1 MLFPPETDA
10 PRVLGVV
17 LDTFSGAGGFDELQR
32 ATFDAIASAVY
43 ATDSVTIAPVPIA
56 DARALDAASRRQAVS
71 LMVVFEYIEHP
82 LRESVSRLVEHA
94 ANELDVQI
102 QLVHDARALANAHFR
117 LLYMDLERQGW
128 YRTQSVRESLHGR
141 FRELLRSKLAYEG
154 VVPSPRIA
162 RKWRGLRDCEPGTW
176 GHAVAEFYEAHH
188 FPYPGELHGIY
199 ELGARHD
206 WVHVLADYGTDAEGE
221 CDVFAFIAASM
232 QDERGLV
239 LLAFTLGLFQNG
251 AINRVDGRKVAIAR
265 ADTLAD
271 HDAVPR
277 FAEAFRRG
285 NECTVDPMGDLDLF
299 AYKDQSLDDLRTRW
313 SVRPRTI

>member
-1 MLFPPETDA
+1 MLFPADADA

-17 LDTFSGAGGFDELQR
+17 LDTFNRAGGFDELQR
-32 ATFDAIASAVY
+32 ATFDAIAESVY
-43 ATDSVTIAPVPIA
+43 GADTTAIAPVSIG
-56 DARALDAASRRQAVS
+56 DAHGLDRASRNQAVS

-82 LRESVSRLVEHA
+82 LRPAVSRGVEDA
-94 ANELDVQI
+94 ARDLDVQL

-128 YRTQSVRESLHGR
+128 YTRETVKQSLRGR
-141 FRELLRSKLAYEG
+141 WRELLRSKLAYEG

-162 RKWRGLRDCEPGTW
+162 RKWRSLRECDPGTW
-176 GHAVAEFYEAHH
+176 GRSVADFYESHH
-188 FPYPGELHGIY
+188 FPFPGELHGIY

-232 QDERGLV
+232 RDERGLV

-251 AINRVDGRKVAIAR
+251 SINRVDGKKVAIAR
-265 ADTLAD
+265 ADTLSD

-285 NECTVDPMGDLDLF
+285 KDCTVDPMGELDLF
-299 AYKDQSLDDLRTRW
+299 SYKNESLDELRQRW
-313 SVRPRTI
+313 SVRPRAI